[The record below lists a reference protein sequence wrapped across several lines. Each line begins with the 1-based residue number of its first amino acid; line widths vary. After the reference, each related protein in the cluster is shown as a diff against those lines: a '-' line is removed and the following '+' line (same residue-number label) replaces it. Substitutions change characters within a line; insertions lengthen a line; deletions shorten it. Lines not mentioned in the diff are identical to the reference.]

1 MASDI
6 LLYDATHVPV
16 GEDQK
21 QHLELTRDIAQKFNK
36 DFDCEDFLRVPE
48 PLIKKDFSRIMS
60 LKDCLK
66 KMSKSDPSDLS
77 RINLTDTK
85 DQISNKIK
93 KAKTDT
99 LPLPSASADLEKRPE
114 AKNLMG
120 IYSSLMDVSLEDTIN
135 KFSGKNF
142 SEFKENLSQVMV
154 DKISP
159 ISSEIKKLLSDK
171 KYLDKILLEG
181 SKKADKIAS
190 DKVKKIQELVGF

>member
-1 MASDI
+1 M
-6 LLYDATHVPV
+6 
-16 GEDQK
+16 
-21 QHLELTRDIAQKFNK
+21 
-36 DFDCEDFLRVPE
+36 
-48 PLIKKDFSRIMS
+48 
-60 LKDCLK
+60 
-66 KMSKSDPSDLS
+66 
-77 RINLTDTK
+77 
-85 DQISNKIK
+85 
-93 KAKTDT
+93 
-99 LPLPSASADLEKRPE
+99 PLPSASADLDKRPE

-120 IYSSLMDVSLEDTIN
+120 IYSSLMDVNLEDTIN

-142 SEFKENLSQVMV
+142 SEFKENLSQAMV